1 MVFGLLPI
9 GCQAL
14 KMSNSTYTLTNGDA
28 TAAINLVGSAL
39 VGLRFGNHVVIP
51 ETDLGPKTYAGAL
64 LTPWP
69 NRISKGRYEFEGNDY
84 QLEIRDGLG
93 NALHGLVDESTA
105 EIVETSAGFLKL
117 ATSVEGAPGY
127 PASLLVETTFELSA
141 SELVVS
147 YFVTNTGSSNAPV
160 GIGTHPY
167 FPFGDTTTV
176 EVNAKTAAVHGADM
190 LPVSN
195 IPATEIG
202 LGAGTNA
209 LVSDLQLDT
218 QFTGVT
224 NPVATLVTDGV
235 ALDIW
240 SDNADWL
247 MIYTT
252 NKFPWASGQ
261 GNAIAIE
268 PQTCPADAFNTGE
281 DLRVLA
287 PGESTSMRFGLRLR
301 G

>member
-14 KMSNSTYTLTNGDA
+14 NMFDSTYTLTNGNA
-28 TAAINLVGSAL
+28 LAVINLVGSAL
-39 VGLRFGNHVVIP
+39 VGLRFGSHVVIP
-51 ETDLGPKTYAGAL
+51 ETDVRSKTYAGAL
-64 LTPWP
+64 LAPWP
-69 NRISKGRYEFEGNDY
+69 NRISRGRYEFEGSEY
-84 QLEIRDGLG
+84 QLETRDGLG
-93 NALHGLVDESTA
+93 NALHGLVDESVA
-105 EIVETSAGFLKL
+105 EIVDSSPGFLKL
-117 ATSVEGAPGY
+117 ATQVEAGSGY
-127 PASLLVETTFELSA
+127 PANLLLETIFELSD

-147 YFVTNTGSSNAPV
+147 YFVTNTGTSNAPV

-167 FPFGDTTTV
+167 FPFSETTTV
-176 EVNAKTAAVHGADM
+176 EVNAKTAFIHGSDM
-190 LPVSN
+190 LPVSS
-195 IPATEIG
+195 IPTIEIG
-202 LGAGTNA
+202 LGAGSKV
-209 LVSDLQLDT
+209 LVSTLKLDT

-224 NPVATLVTDGV
+224 NPVATLVTNGQ

-240 SDNADWL
+240 SDNANWL
-247 MIYTT
+247 MVYTT
-252 NKFPWASGQ
+252 SKFPWASGE

-268 PQTCPADAFNTGE
+268 PQTCPADAFNSGE

>member
-9 GCQAL
+9 GRQAL
-14 KMSNSTYTLTNGDA
+14 KMSNSTYSLTNGDA
-28 TAAINLVGSAL
+28 TAVINLVGSAL
-39 VGLRFGNHVVIP
+39 VGLQFGNHVVIP

-64 LTPWP
+64 LAPWP
-69 NRISKGRYEFEGNDY
+69 NRISNGRYEFEGNEY

-93 NALHGLVDESTA
+93 NALHGLVDESQA
-105 EIVETSAGFLKL
+105 EVVETEAGFLKL
-117 ATSVEGAPGY
+117 ATRVEASPGY

-147 YFVTNTGSSNAPV
+147 YFVTNVGNSNAPV
-160 GIGTHPY
+160 GIGAHPY
-167 FPFGDTTTV
+167 FPFDETTTV
-176 EVNAKTAAVHGADM
+176 EVNAKTASVHGNDM
-190 LPVSN
+190 LPISK
-195 IPATEIG
+195 IPAGEIG
-202 LGAGTNA
+202 LGAGNKA
-209 LVSDLQLDT
+209 LVADLRLDT
-218 QFTGVT
+218 QFTGVA
-224 NPVATLVTDGV
+224 NPVATLITDGQ
-235 ALDIW
+235 ALEIW

>member
-1 MVFGLLPI
+1 
-9 GCQAL
+9 
-14 KMSNSTYTLTNGDA
+14 MSNSTYSLTNGDA
-28 TAAINLVGSAL
+28 TAVINLVGSAV

-69 NRISKGRYEFEGNDY
+69 NRISKGRYQFEGSEY
-84 QLEIRDGLG
+84 QLDTRDGLG
-93 NALHGLVDESTA
+93 NALHGLVDDATA
-105 EIVETSAGFLKL
+105 EIVETANGFLKL
-117 ATSVEGAPGY
+117 ATRVESDPGY
-127 PASLLVETTFELSA
+127 PASLLVETSFELTH

-167 FPFGDTTTV
+167 FPFSETTTV
-176 EVNAKTAAVHGADM
+176 EINAEVAFVHGADM
-190 LPVSN
+190 LPNAHV
-195 IPATEIG
+195 PASEIG
-202 LGAGTNA
+202 LGKGISAR
-209 LVSDLQLDT
+209 VQDLSLDT
-218 QFTGVT
+218 QFTRT
-224 NPVATLVTDGV
+224 ANPVATLVSDGQ

-247 MIYTT
+247 MVYTT
-252 NKFPWASGQ
+252 NKFPWASGE

-281 DLRVLA
+281 DLRVLG
-287 PGESTSMRFGLRLR
+287 PGESTFMRFGLRLR

>member
-1 MVFGLLPI
+1 
-9 GCQAL
+9 
-14 KMSNSTYTLTNGDA
+14 MSNSTYSLTNGDA
-28 TAAINLVGSAL
+28 TAVINLVGSAL

-69 NRISKGRYEFEGNDY
+69 NRISKGRYQFEGSEY
-84 QLEIRDGLG
+84 QLDTRDGLG
-93 NALHGLVDESTA
+93 NALHGLVDDATA
-105 EIVETSAGFLKL
+105 EIVETANGFLKL
-117 ATSVEGAPGY
+117 ATRVEGDPGY
-127 PASLLVETTFELSA
+127 PASLLVETSFELTQ

-147 YFVTNTGSSNAPV
+147 YFVTNTGTGNAPV

-167 FPFGDTTTV
+167 FPFSEATTV
-176 EVNAKTAAVHGADM
+176 EINAEVAFVHGADM
-190 LPVSN
+190 LPIAN
-195 IPATEIG
+195 IPASDIG
-202 LGAGTNA
+202 LGKGIRAMA
-209 LVSDLQLDT
+209 QDLSLDT
-218 QFTGVT
+218 QFTRT
-224 NPVATLVTDGV
+224 ANPVATLESDGQ

-240 SDNADWL
+240 SENADWL
-247 MIYTT
+247 MVYTT
-252 NKFPWASGQ
+252 NKFPWASGE

-287 PGESTSMRFGLRLR
+287 PGESTFMRFGLRLR

>member
-1 MVFGLLPI
+1 
-9 GCQAL
+9 
-14 KMSNSTYTLTNGDA
+14 MSNSTYSLTNGDA
-28 TAAINLVGSAL
+28 TAVINLVGSAL

-69 NRISKGRYEFEGNDY
+69 NRISKGRYQFEGSEY
-84 QLEIRDGLG
+84 QLDTRDGLG
-93 NALHGLVDESTA
+93 NALHGLVDDATA
-105 EIVETSAGFLKL
+105 EIVETANGFLKL
-117 ATSVEGAPGY
+117 ATRVEGDPGY
-127 PASLLVETTFELSA
+127 PASLLVETSFELTQ

-147 YFVTNTGSSNAPV
+147 YFVTNTGTGNAPV

-167 FPFGDTTTV
+167 FPFSETTTV
-176 EVNAKTAAVHGADM
+176 EINAEVAFVHGADM
-190 LPVSN
+190 LPIAN
-195 IPATEIG
+195 IPASDIG
-202 LGAGTNA
+202 LGKGIRAMA
-209 LVSDLQLDT
+209 QDLSLDT
-218 QFTGVT
+218 QFTRT
-224 NPVATLVTDGV
+224 ANPVATLVSDGQ

-240 SDNADWL
+240 SENADWL
-247 MIYTT
+247 MVYTT
-252 NKFPWASGQ
+252 NKFPWASGE

-287 PGESTSMRFGLRLR
+287 PGESTFMRFGLRLR